1 MALMFRRNV
10 LNSFKRSAEAWLLV
24 CLSFIVI
31 PFSVFADSTAKV
43 AGLTE
48 PVRDVVLS
56 FDVDGTLDNIR
67 FKEGDHVKKGE
78 PIIELQKSFEEL
90 EVRRNKMIWDS
101 KVEVESAKVRSDSL
115 KTVYVSTQSLFERTG
130 SVSKEELEKKKL
142 EYDLAE
148 AEYQR
153 LVVTEKRE
161 EMEYRMSV
169 EKRDK
174 LILRSP
180 INGTITKLLLDE
192 GESCENRQPVAHV
205 VDTRQCIL
213 VCNVDAPLAQNLK
226 KGQSVSLS
234 IPVGFKSMNVKGR
247 LIYVAP
253 VVDKAS
259 GLVMVKAAFD
269 NSSGAVRPG
278 VTGAMFVLVRSKK

>member
-1 MALMFRRNV
+1 M
-10 LNSFKRSAEAWLLV
+10 LLV
-24 CLSFIVI
+24 GLAFVVT
-31 PFSVFADSTAKV
+31 PFSVSADSTAKV
-43 AGLTE
+43 TGLTE

-67 FKEGDHVKKGE
+67 FKEGDRVKKGE
-78 PIIELQKSFEEL
+78 AIIELKKGFEEL

-148 AEYQR
+148 AEYMR

-174 LILRSP
+174 LILKSP

-205 VDTRQCIL
+205 VDTRQCII
-213 VCNVDAPLAQNLK
+213 VCNVEAPLAQNLK
-226 KGQSVSLS
+226 KGQNVSLS
-234 IPVGFKSMNVKGR
+234 IPVGFKSMNVTGR

-269 NSSGAVRPG
+269 NASGAVRPG
-278 VTGAMFVLVRSKK
+278 VTGAMFVPVRSKK